1 MTKIKTKVEKAIE
14 TIVDHLD
21 LVLMK
26 EDYAYDI
33 IDYEVDIES
42 RTDLAKFYYD
52 NASRMGTALPVMDI
66 KCPHC
71 LKAFVVL
78 EDRAPEDTCTCV
90 YKRIIN
96 PYHSGFSLRN
106 LTAETYAKM
115 FEANAYENN
124 VSNPLPNAKQ
134 ALWNKK
140 YADRITVSRSFGK
153 NTMLSNSGTTLGLAK
168 DFA

>member
-1 MTKIKTKVEKAIE
+1 MTKVIKAIE
-14 TIVDHLD
+14 SIVNHMDQ
-21 LVLMK
+21 VLMGK
-26 EDYAYDI
+26 DKAYDI
-33 IDYEVDIES
+33 IDYEVDVDN
-42 RTDLAKFYYD
+42 RTDVAKFYYD
-52 NASRMGTALPVMDI
+52 IASQKGTSVPLSEV
-66 KCPHC
+66 KCHHC

-96 PYHSGFSLRN
+96 PYTKGFSLRN

-134 ALWNKK
+134 AVWNNK
-140 YADRITVSRSFGK
+140 YADRISVSRSFGK
-153 NTMLSNSGTTLGLAK
+153 NNMISNSGTTLGLAK
-168 DFA
+168 DFV